1 MKYFSLLDL
10 SPIIEGGDA
19 ALAFRNTLDLA
30 RHAEDWG
37 YHRYWLAEHHN
48 LPGIAS
54 AATAV
59 VIGHVASGTK
69 RIRVG
74 AGGIMLPNHAPLVIA
89 EQFGTLD
96 ALYPGRIDLGL
107 GRAPGG
113 DQLTARALRRNLG
126 SSGDTFPQDVLEL
139 QSYFEPAVPG
149 QTLQAVPGAGAHVP
163 LYLLG
168 SSDFSAQ
175 LAAELGLPFA
185 FASHFAPQYL
195 EVALSLY
202 RRHFKPSAT
211 LAQPHAMIGAGV
223 FAAETDAEAERLFTS
238 SQLQFLSMIRG
249 RPGKLPP
256 PVESMEGRWS
266 AGERAAVLERTRCS
280 AVGSPA
286 TVQRRLESLLE
297 ETEADEII
305 ATAQIYDQAARLRSF
320 KIAAG
325 VLSRFVRPEPATARN
340 QAAAA
345 AR

>member
-10 SPIIEGGDA
+10 SPIIEGGEA

-30 RHAEDWG
+30 QHAEEWG

-54 AATAV
+54 AATSV
-59 VIGHVASGTK
+59 VIGHVAGGTK

-107 GRAPGG
+107 GRAPGS
-113 DQLTARALRRNLG
+113 DQRTAGALRRNLG
-126 SSGDTFPQDVLEL
+126 SSGDAFPQDVLEL
-139 QSYFEPAVPG
+139 QSYFAPAVPG
-149 QTLQAVPGAGAHVP
+149 QALQAVPGAGANVP

-185 FASHFAPQYL
+185 FASHFAPEYL
-195 EVALSLY
+195 EVALALY
-202 RRHFKPSAT
+202 RRNFKPSPA
-211 LAQPHAMIGAGV
+211 LAQPHAMIGVGI
-223 FAAETDAEAERLFTS
+223 FAAETDAEAQRLFTS
-238 SQLQFLSMIRG
+238 SLLQFLRMVRG
-249 RPGKLPP
+249 EPGKLPP
-256 PVESMEGRWS
+256 PVETMEDHWT
-266 AGERAAVLERTRCS
+266 AGEKAAVLARTRCS
-280 AVGSPA
+280 AVGAPE
-286 TVQRRLESLLE
+286 TVRRRLETLLA

-305 ATAQIYDQAARLRSF
+305 ATAQIYDHAARLRSF
-320 KIAAG
+320 EIAAD
-325 VLSRFVRPEPATARN
+325 VLAGFVRHEPVTIGGR
-340 QAAAA
+340 
-345 AR
+345 